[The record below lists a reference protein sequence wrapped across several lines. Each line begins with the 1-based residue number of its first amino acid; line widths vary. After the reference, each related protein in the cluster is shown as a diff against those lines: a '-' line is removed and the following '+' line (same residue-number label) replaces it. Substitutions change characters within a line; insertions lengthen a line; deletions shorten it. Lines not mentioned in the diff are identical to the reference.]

1 MMKNYDKSVEI
12 NNNLNWHYTPD
23 QPYRILSIGFLG
35 SGKTN
40 VLLNLYWQD
49 IDKIYLYVKD
59 SFESKYQLLI
69 NEREKVR
76 IKKLIQAYIDYSQTI
91 DDVCTNLEDYNP
103 TKKRRV
109 IVVFDDMVV
118 DMDSNKKLSPV
129 TKLFLRGR

>member
-1 MMKNYDKSVEI
+1 M
-12 NNNLNWHYTPD
+12 
-23 QPYRILSIGFLG
+23 
-35 SGKTN
+35 
-40 VLLNLYWQD
+40 
-49 IDKIYLYVKD
+49 
-59 SFESKYQLLI
+59 LI

>member
-1 MMKNYDKSVEI
+1 M
-12 NNNLNWHYTPD
+12 
-23 QPYRILSIGFLG
+23 
-35 SGKTN
+35 
-40 VLLNLYWQD
+40 
-49 IDKIYLYVKD
+49 
-59 SFESKYQLLI
+59 LI

-76 IKKLIQAYIDYSQTI
+76 IEKLMQAYIDYSQTI
-91 DDVCTNLEDYNP
+91 DDVYTNLEDYNP